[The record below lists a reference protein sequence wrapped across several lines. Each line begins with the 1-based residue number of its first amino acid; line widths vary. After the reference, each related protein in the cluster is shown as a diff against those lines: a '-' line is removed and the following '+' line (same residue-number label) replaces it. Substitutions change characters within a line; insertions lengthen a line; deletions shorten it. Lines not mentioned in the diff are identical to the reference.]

1 MSGRTYRGTWLLVGV
16 PMLLAAFSVVRPE
29 PLAPPPLPPVFDGG
43 TAATLAAE
51 LATRH
56 PDRSPG
62 SAGALGA
69 SQWVAT
75 QLGRYGFA
83 PRFDRFTAEIPGRGR
98 VTLENVSAV
107 VAGPGT
113 SPATIV
119 VMAHRDNLGEG
130 PGANDNASGTAA
142 LVELARAYAP
152 PTSTVPN
159 VEAAD
164 PAYRI
169 VFLSTDGGAF
179 GNLGAAHFATRSPFR
194 DEVIAVLNLDSL
206 AGERRARL
214 HLAAD
219 RPRSPSPVLVATAA
233 DRVLEATGDH
243 VERPSALRQLID
255 LGFPFTLHAQGP
267 FLAQGIPAVTLSTAG
282 DRPPAAFADEVD
294 ALNTTR
300 LTELGTA
307 SQSILSSLGAGL
319 ELARGTSSY
328 IYLGDRLIPGWAV
341 QLVLVAMLAP
351 FLAAVVDLFARCRRR
366 RVPLG
371 PAFRSFR
378 SRLGFWLYAGLVFAA
393 LALVGAWPD
402 GPARPISPETAVA
415 GDWAAPAVAVFGVA
429 LLVGWF
435 VARER
440 LLPRR
445 PVEPEEELAGHT
457 AALLALALVAL
468 LTLAL
473 NPYSLLFLLPSL
485 HAWLWLPNLRDGPA
499 WARGAVLALGFAGPA
514 LVAWSFGVR
523 FGLGFDTPWYLV
535 ALTAVGYVAAPA
547 VLVTLA
553 WAAAAGQFAA
563 LTAGRYAPYPP
574 ASERPPR
581 GPVREIVRRLL
592 LLVLRRRAVARER
605 LRALSG

>member
-1 MSGRTYRGTWLLVGV
+1 MYRGTWLLVGV
-16 PMLLAAFSVVRPE
+16 PMLLAAFSVLRPE
-29 PLAPPPLPPVFDGG
+29 PLAPPALPPVFDGA
-43 TAATLAAE
+43 TAAALARE

-69 SQWVAT
+69 SEWVAD
-75 QLGRYGFA
+75 QLTRYGFT
-83 PRFDRFTAEIPGRGR
+83 PRSDRFTADIPGRGR

-113 SPATIV
+113 SAATIV

-142 LVELARAYAP
+142 LIELARASAP
-152 PTSTVPN
+152 PLSALPN

-179 GNLGAAHFATRSPFR
+179 GNVGAARFATESPLR
-194 DEVIAVLNLDSL
+194 DEIVAVLNLDSI
-206 AGERRARL
+206 AGTRPARL

-233 DRVLEATGDH
+233 DRVLEATGQH

-255 LGFPFTLHAQGP
+255 LGFPYTLHAQGP

-282 DRPPAAFADEVD
+282 DRPPAALPDDVSALQTQRLAEV
-294 ALNTTR
+294 
-300 LTELGTA
+300 GTA
-307 SQSILSSLGAGL
+307 AQSVLSSLDAGL

-328 IYLGDRLIPGWAV
+328 VYLGDRLIPGWAV
-341 QLVLVAMLAP
+341 QLVLISMLAP

-366 RVPLG
+366 HVALA
-371 PAFRSFR
+371 PAFRSYR
-378 SRLGFWLYAGLVFAA
+378 SRAGFWLYAGLVFSAM
-393 LALVGAWPD
+393 ALVGAWPD
-402 GPARPISPETAVA
+402 GVARPVAPDTDVA
-415 GDWAAPAVAVFGVA
+415 GDWRVPAVGIFATLVV
-429 LLVGWF
+429 VGWF

-445 PVEPEEELAGHT
+445 RSEPEEELAGHT

-485 HAWLWLPNLRDGPA
+485 HVWLWLPNLRESAA
-499 WARGAVLALGFAGPA
+499 WTRALVLAAGFSGPM
-514 LVAWSFGVR
+514 LIAWSFGVR
-523 FGLGFDTPWYLV
+523 YGLGFDTPWYL
-535 ALTAVGYVAAPA
+535 ATLTSIGYVATPA
-547 VLVTLA
+547 VLVTLV
-553 WAAAAGQFAA
+553 WAAAAGQLAA
-563 LTAGRYAPYPP
+563 LTAGRYAPYPE
-574 ASERPPR
+574 AAERPPR
-581 GPVREIVRRLL
+581 GPVREVVRRLL
-592 LLVLRRRAVARER
+592 LLVLGRRAAPGRR